1 MEQFCKFRYLI
12 SEERKNK
19 KFEEVLSRVKEK
31 NEAYE
36 EDFCDVL
43 AKRLALKHPHSWI

>member
-1 MEQFCKFRYLI
+1 MSKILSKFLKIMELFLKFCYLI

-36 EDFCDVL
+36 EDFL
-43 AKRLALKHPHSWI
+43 

>member
-12 SEERKNK
+12 GEERKNK

-36 EDFCDVL
+36 EDFL
-43 AKRLALKHPHSWI
+43 